1 MFQIHI
7 SMRSN
12 FTEKLLF
19 YKPLKRNIVS
29 IPFYNSVI
37 AGFPSPADDYMEEKL
52 DLNRFLIKNPSATFY
67 IKVEGVSMVGAGIYP
82 KDILIVD
89 RSIRAKNNDIIIA
102 LVNGEFTVK
111 RLSLQATKVFLL
123 AENPIF
129 SPLDVTETD
138 FQVWGIVTY
147 VIHNPK
153 NQ

>member
-1 MFQIHI
+1 MFQIRI

-12 FTEKLLF
+12 YTEKLLF

-29 IPFYNSVI
+29 IPFYNSII

-89 RSIRAKNNDIIIA
+89 RSMKAKNNDIIIA

-111 RLSLQATKVFLL
+111 RLSLQTSKVFLL
-123 AENPIF
+123 PENPIYSPFGCNRNRF
-129 SPLDVTETD
+129 SSL
-138 FQVWGIVTY
+138 GNCY
-147 VIHNPK
+147 LCHS
-153 NQ
+153 